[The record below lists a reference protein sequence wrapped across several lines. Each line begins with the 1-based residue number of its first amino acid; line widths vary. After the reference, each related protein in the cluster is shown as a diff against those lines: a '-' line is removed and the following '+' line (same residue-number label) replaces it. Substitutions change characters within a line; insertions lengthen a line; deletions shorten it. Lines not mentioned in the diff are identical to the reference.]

1 MSKADGPTTV
11 SGLGRQL
18 AICLEIADEH
28 AGLPSALKMVDQ
40 CLQVLDA
47 QAATTTDFD
56 AWRSRLCNA
65 RRYVLRHEAGAA
77 RFELR
82 MLLQRVAPVAHLTTV
97 D

>member
-11 SGLGRQL
+11 SGLRQL
-18 AICLEIADEH
+18 ATCLEIADEH
-28 AGLPSALKMVDQ
+28 AGLPSALKMLDQ
-40 CLQVLDA
+40 CFQVLDA
-47 QAATTTDFD
+47 QAATATDFEV
-56 AWRSRLCNA
+56 WRSRLCNA

-82 MLLQRVAPVAHLTTV
+82 LLLQRVTPVAQLAKA